1 MYRDGV
7 RHDGEDEAMIAR
19 AFADGPGD
27 EGLRLAYERWGGLV
41 LALALRAMERQDAE
55 DVVQRTFVSAWRSR
69 ASYDP
74 DAGPLGAW
82 IVRIARRRIADH
94 CRSAA
99 VRHERAMAPEV
110 VEGSLDG
117 PSAEDVP
124 EAVAAAI
131 AVEEALASIG
141 EPQGTIVRMA
151 VLEDRPTSAIAE
163 ALDMPIGTVKSHLSR
178 SLRRLRDRWEGAHAA
193 HLA

>member
-1 MYRDGV
+1 M

-19 AFADGPGD
+19 AFVDGPGD
-27 EGLRLAYERWGGLV
+27 EGLRLAYERWAGLV

-117 PSAEDVP
+117 PSGEDVP
-124 EAVAAAI
+124 GAVAAAI